1 MAHMMLPEKRATRGK
16 RMGDLVGQAAEDDDM
31 FWNHDTWQE
40 GDGSDEESF
49 QEEDEPLKPDE
60 FDSDFGESES
70 EEDEEEDEEEER
82 RAVKEGK
89 ETSNKK
95 NRYNEP
101 VPAKKK
107 PRPNILRPIVTFKY
121 NLNETGS
128 GDEMDVVTS
137 DDREASSSS
146 VAPKMSVPRRKK
158 PIDTS
163 NEEKRIVRESTTV
176 KTVTADIER
185 SHRDEE
191 QRRRSRPSP
200 RVRKSHF
207 TLEEMLKEAVDTEVI
222 YLCFLNLPSIIII
235 LSHAGG

>member
-1 MAHMMLPEKRATRGK
+1 MAHMMLSEKRATRGK
-16 RMGDLVGQAAEDDDM
+16 RMGELVGQAAEDDDM

-40 GDGSDEESF
+40 GEGSEEESF

-70 EEDEEEDEEEER
+70 EEDEEEGEEEER

-89 ETSNKK
+89 EKSSKK

-101 VPAKKK
+101 VPARKR
-107 PRPNILRPIVTFKY
+107 PRPINFRPIVTFKDDI
-121 NLNETGS
+121 NEAAS

-137 DDREASSSS
+137 EDHEPSSSS
-146 VAPKMSVPRRKK
+146 VAPKLSVPRRKK
-158 PIDTS
+158 LIDTS
-163 NEEKRIVRESTTV
+163 NEERRIVRESTKV
-176 KTVTADIER
+176 KTVTADTER
-185 SHRDEE
+185 SQRDEE

-207 TLEEMLKEAVDTEVI
+207 TLEEMLKEAIDTEVHCTVRFRFLLI
-222 YLCFLNLPSIIII
+222 YIFTINSV
-235 LSHAGG
+235 